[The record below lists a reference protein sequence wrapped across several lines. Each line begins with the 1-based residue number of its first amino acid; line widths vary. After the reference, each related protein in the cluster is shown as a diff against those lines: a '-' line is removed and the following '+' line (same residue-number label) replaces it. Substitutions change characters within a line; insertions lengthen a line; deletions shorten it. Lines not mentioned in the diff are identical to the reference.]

1 MESNFLIVIFKNKQQ
16 YKIMK
21 KYQKFSNV
29 EHKFNSLINESNNI
43 FFDIRTENGRRVK
56 YELAILEK
64 RTKNSQSVYI
74 TDELGRNIKV
84 DLDNSEYNILKIVP
98 YNFPEKLTNI
108 DTKERMDASVFVKKY
123 FRGPELK
130 LISKLNNKI
139 IFQENENISLFSL
152 KSSEDAERFLISLT
166 SYLQQSS
173 YKNCLMVKDT
183 DVAQKKYLYDM
194 LAEKGYNKK
203 MLYRVSTT
211 HLKDI

>member
-21 KYQKFSNV
+21 KYQKIINA
-29 EHKFNSLINESNNI
+29 EHKFNSLISESNDV
-43 FFDIRTENGRRVK
+43 FFEIKTENGRSVK

-64 RTKNSQSVYI
+64 KKPNSESVYI
-74 TDELGRNIKV
+74 TDSLGRNIRV
-84 DLDNSEYNILKIVP
+84 ELDDAEYNILKIVP
-98 YNFPEKLTNI
+98 YKFPEKLTNI
-108 DTKERMDASVFVKKY
+108 DTKERLDASIFVKKY
-123 FRGPELK
+123 FKGPELK

-139 IFQENENISLFSL
+139 IFQENESISLFSL
-152 KSSEDAERFLISLT
+152 KSSDDAERFLESLT
-166 SYLQQSS
+166 SYLHQSK
-173 YKNCLMVKDT
+173 YKNCLIVKDT

-194 LAEKGYNKK
+194 LSSKGYNKK

>member
-29 EHKFNSLINESNNI
+29 EHKFNSLINESNNV
-43 FFDIRTENGRRVK
+43 FFDIKTENGRKVK

-64 RTKNSQSVYI
+64 RTPNSDSVYI

-84 DLDNSEYNILKIVP
+84 DLDNSEYNILKIAP
-98 YNFPEKLTNI
+98 YNFAEKLTNI
-108 DTKERMDASVFVKKY
+108 DTKERIDASVFVKKY
-123 FRGPELK
+123 FKGAELK

-139 IFQENENISLFSL
+139 IFQENENIFLFSL

-166 SYLQQSS
+166 SYLQESS

-211 HLKDI
+211 HLRDK